1 MSAVPMDATPETRA
15 TDLAF
20 TLLREAGFESPPF
33 NPYSVAARRAIRVT
47 EVDTLGETAAR
58 LVPGDPPLIELNA
71 QNPPTRR
78 CFWLAYNVLRALL
91 PLEDVAEDRRHKAWM
106 AGATELMMPAD
117 WFREIGELTDWD
129 LYQLRHDFAFSSH
142 EAVARRITAL
152 TRAVATVY
160 DNDVQTRRFFSPGLE
175 GLAEPCAIELRA
187 YAEAAKQG
195 PGSYEME
202 GDGVFCRSYSIR
214 PHRSR
219 WKRIIVLYFPWP
231 RPA

>member
-1 MSAVPMDATPETRA
+1 MTLDTSLETQA

-20 TLLREAGFESPPF
+20 TLLRETGFESPPF

-58 LVPGDPPLIELNA
+58 LVPGTPPLIELNA
-71 QNPPTRR
+71 QNPPPRR
-78 CFWLAYNVLRALL
+78 CFWLAYNVLRTVL
-91 PLEDVAEDRRHKAWM
+91 PLEDAPEDQRHKAWM

-129 LYQLRHDFAFSSH
+129 LYQMRHDFAFSSH

-152 TRAVATVY
+152 KQAVGSVY
-160 DNDVQTRRFFSPGLE
+160 DNGQQTRRFWSPGLE
-175 GLAEPCAIELRA
+175 AHAEPASIELRA
-187 YAEAAKQG
+187 FAEAAKHG
-195 PGSYEME
+195 PGSYEIE
-202 GDGVFCRSYSIR
+202 GDGVFCRSYFIR

-219 WKRIIVLYFPWP
+219 WQRIIVMYFPWP